1 MNVVYKRIRKCATGI
16 AKKNVYAR
24 KVMRVLVNTY
34 RRLKYDFLTRNVTV
48 DEKTIA
54 FNSFNGKFY
63 SCTPRAIYEYMLQ
76 DERFSD
82 YKFIWVVRDLEKYSY
97 LCENANT
104 TIVRNCTKEYA
115 KALAS
120 AKYWIFNYRIYDYI
134 YPKKEQNYVQCWHGT
149 PLKRLGYDI
158 EVSQNAMNSREEIRY
173 KYRTDAEK
181 FSYILSPSAF
191 ASEKFASAWNLN
203 DTGQS
208 EKIMEVGYP
217 RNDFISNYKQEEV
230 IKIKNEL
237 GIPLDKKVLLYAPTW
252 RDNQH
257 VSGVGYVY
265 SNPVD
270 FAKMQEIL
278 GSEWVILFRAHY
290 LVANAFEFDKYE
302 GFVYNASGHD
312 DINELYII
320 SDMLVTDYSSVFFD
334 YAILKR
340 PVLFYMYD
348 LEEYANDV
356 RGFYIDLTELPGPI
370 VTTEEEFIDK
380 VKNVNE
386 WFAFDDRYRKFDQK
400 FNYLNDGNAC
410 SRFVNYLFK

>member
-104 TIVRNCTKEYA
+104 TIVKNRTKEYA

-380 VKNVNE
+380 VNNVNE

>member
-104 TIVRNCTKEYA
+104 TIVKNRTKEYA

>member
-1 MNVVYKRIRKCATGI
+1 MSVVYKRIRKCATGI

-24 KVMRVLVNTY
+24 KVLRVLVNTY

-104 TIVRNCTKEYA
+104 TIVKNRTKEYA

>member
-1 MNVVYKRIRKCATGI
+1 MNAVYKRIRKCATGI

-24 KVMRVLVNTY
+24 KAMRVLVNTY

-104 TIVRNCTKEYA
+104 TIVKNRTKEYA